1 MEGHCCE
8 SNMEDDLKVRLQN
21 ILYFWLYVEN
31 RIELMHYIKIVL
43 LHTHGPGRG
52 GGPINFFNDNYIRK

>member
-1 MEGHCCE
+1 
-8 SNMEDDLKVRLQN
+8 MEDDLKVRLQN

-31 RIELMHYIKIVL
+31 RIQLMHYIKIVL